1 MEFNLKSCDRDWVE
15 GISGQEL
22 LARVQSRAK
31 SIEGQDQLM
40 VIDQIDPHDF
50 TVEFFA
56 AVSVGRSIA
65 LANPNWGAQE
75 RKQFDALLGRGL
87 PPLGGLISG
96 NKCLNVGDQ
105 ARVIL
110 IPTGGTTGG
119 IKLATHTWETLEA
132 ACKAVQQFLGG
143 AAIDSCCV
151 LPLYH
156 VSGLMQLLRAYHSG
170 GSIRFDEDDVE
181 ARCVSYVPT
190 QLRRA
195 LFDEKRI
202 QALSRTR
209 VIFVGG
215 APMPES
221 LAAQARAHKLPVMP
235 VYGMTETAAM
245 VAAIPVADFLAD
257 SRAGALPL
265 AETHIEIDSSG
276 RIRIQSPALFKGYHG
291 REPLDLSQG
300 YLTGDEGYIDEK
312 SRLHVTGRIDRLVIS
327 GGEKIDP
334 REVEEAVS
342 AMAGVTEV
350 LAVGLPDAEWGQKL
364 VVYYTGQELVDW
376 KERLKEQLMTY
387 KLPKEILRVDRLPLD
402 EKGKFLRPS

>member
-96 NKCLNVGDQ
+96 NNCLNVGDQ

-143 AAIDSCCV
+143 
-151 LPLYH
+151 
-156 VSGLMQLLRAYHSG
+156 
-170 GSIRFDEDDVE
+170 
-181 ARCVSYVPT
+181 
-190 QLRRA
+190 
-195 LFDEKRI
+195 
-202 QALSRTR
+202 
-209 VIFVGG
+209 
-215 APMPES
+215 
-221 LAAQARAHKLPVMP
+221 
-235 VYGMTETAAM
+235 
-245 VAAIPVADFLAD
+245 
-257 SRAGALPL
+257 
-265 AETHIEIDSSG
+265 
-276 RIRIQSPALFKGYHG
+276 
-291 REPLDLSQG
+291 
-300 YLTGDEGYIDEK
+300 
-312 SRLHVTGRIDRLVIS
+312 GRIDS
-327 GGEKIDP
+327 
-334 REVEEAVS
+334 
-342 AMAGVTEV
+342 
-350 LAVGLPDAEWGQKL
+350 
-364 VVYYTGQELVDW
+364 
-376 KERLKEQLMTY
+376 
-387 KLPKEILRVDRLPLD
+387 
-402 EKGKFLRPS
+402 

>member
-31 SIEGQDQLM
+31 SIEGQDQPM

-50 TVEFFA
+50 IVEFFA

-65 LANPNWGAQE
+65 LANPNWGSRE
-75 RKQFDALLGRGL
+75 REQFDALLGRAL

-96 NKCLNVGDQ
+96 NNCLNVGDQ
-105 ARVIL
+105 AKVIL
-110 IPTGGTTGG
+110 IPTGGTTEG

-132 ACKAVQQFLGG
+132 ACKAVQQFLGIG
-143 AAIDSCCV
+143 AIDSCCV

-181 ARCVSYVPT
+181 ACCVSYVPT
-190 QLRRA
+190 QLQRA

-209 VIFVGG
+209 AIFVGG

-257 SRAGALPL
+257 SQAGALPL
-265 AETHIEIDSSG
+265 AEANIEIDSSG

-291 REPLDLSQG
+291 GKPLDLAQG
-300 YLTGDEGYIDEK
+300 YLTEDEGYIDEK
-312 SRLHVTGRIDRLVIS
+312 GRLYVMGRIDRLVIS

-334 REVEEAVS
+334 REVENAVS
-342 AMAGVTEV
+342 AMAGVKEV

-364 VVYYTGQELVDW
+364 VVYYTGQDLVDW
-376 KERLKEQLMTY
+376 KERLKEQLVSY
-387 KLPKEILRVDRLPLD
+387 KLPKEMLRVNRLPLD
-402 EKGKFLRPS
+402 EKGKFLRPL

>member
-300 YLTGDEGYIDEK
+300 YLTGDEGYIDQK

>member
-31 SIEGQDQLM
+31 SIEGQDQAM

-50 TVEFFA
+50 IVDFFA
-56 AVSVGRSIA
+56 AVLVGRSIA
-65 LANPNWGAQE
+65 LANPNWGAQDRE
-75 RKQFDALLGRGL
+75 QFDALLGRGI
-87 PPLGGLISG
+87 PPSDGLISG
-96 NKCLNVGDQ
+96 NNYLNVVDQ
-105 ARVIL
+105 AKVIL
-110 IPTGGTTGG
+110 IPTGGTTDG
-119 IKLATHTWETLEA
+119 IKLATHTWETLGA
-132 ACKAVQQFLGG
+132 ACKAVQQFLGIG
-143 AAIDSCCV
+143 AIDSCCV

-181 ARCVSYVPT
+181 ASCLSYVPT
-190 QLRRA
+190 QLQRA
-195 LFDEKRI
+195 LFDKKRI

-209 VIFVGG
+209 AIFVGG
-215 APMPES
+215 APIPES
-221 LAAQARAHKLPVMP
+221 LAAQARKHKLPVMP

-245 VAAIPVADFLAD
+245 VAAIPAADFLAD

-265 AETHIEIDSSG
+265 AEANIEIDSSG
-276 RIRIQSPALFKGYHG
+276 RIRIQSPALFIGYHG
-291 REPLDLSQG
+291 REPLDLARG

-312 SRLHVTGRIDRLVIS
+312 GRLHVMGRIDRLVIS

-334 REVEEAVS
+334 REVEDAVS
-342 AMAGVTEV
+342 AMAGVGEV
-350 LAVGLPDAEWGQKL
+350 LALGLPDAEWGQKL

-376 KERLKEQLMTY
+376 KERLREQLLNY
-387 KLPKEILRVDRLPLD
+387 KLPKEMLRVDRLPLD